1 MANTF
6 SGDPDFLAMEALHLE
21 TPVKYGEIEY
31 FIFSS
36 E

>member
-1 MANTF
+1 MANIF
-6 SGDPDFLAMEALHLE
+6 SGDPDFLAMAALHLE